1 MSFRMMKQVARRVLR
16 AAFVAALLVNA
27 ACEDDEGMLGPGE
40 EETFTQVDRFGLPA
54 INTVFI
60 PSAMKQDFNRSVPG
74 NDRAQFRDEALA
86 TLEAFGVTGAA
97 AEGLADA
104 VLPDIQPI
112 DTSQPTAFLNGR
124 KPTDDVITGELMLI
138 FGDNAA
144 LNDDHVDANDVAF
157 LPAFPYFAEPH

>member
-1 MSFRMMKQVARRVLR
+1 MTSRNFRSSLRILATAAVL
-16 AAFVAALLVNA
+16 AVSTG
-27 ACEDDEGMLGPGE
+27 ACEDDDDVIGPGDDV
-40 EETFTQVDRFGLPA
+40 TFTQIDRFGLPA

-60 PSAMKQDFNRSVPG
+60 PTVMKQDFNRSVPA
-74 NDRAQFRDEALA
+74 NDRSQFRDEALA
-86 TLEAFGVTGAA
+86 TLNAFGITGAA

-112 DTSQPTAFLNGR
+112 DTSVPTAFLNGR
-124 KPTDDVITGELMLI
+124 KPTDDVITAELMLI
-138 FGDNAA
+138 FGNNAA

>member
-1 MSFRMMKQVARRVLR
+1 MISRTFRSSTIL
-16 AAFVAALLVNA
+16 AAAVVILSAAS
-27 ACEDDEGMLGPGE
+27 CEDDDDLIGPGE
-40 EETFTQVDRFGLPA
+40 DLTFTQVDRFGLPA

-60 PSAMKQDFNRSVPG
+60 PTAMKQDFNRSVPA

-86 TLEAFGVTGAA
+86 TLSALGITGAA

-112 DTSQPTAFLNGR
+112 DTSVPTAFLNGR

-138 FGDNAA
+138 FGDNEA

-157 LPAFPYFAEPH
+157 LATFPYFADPH